1 MEPPVDPR
9 STVLIVEDDAAI
21 REALAEIL
29 KDEGYRAEVAA
40 HGRAALD
47 YLRSHEPPSLIL
59 LDLMMPVQSGWEF
72 RAEQQGDAA
81 LAGVPVVLISGDPGI
96 ARHAVA
102 LHASGYVP
110 KPLDVSALLRVVAAH
125 CGS

>member
-9 STVLIVEDDAAI
+9 STILIVEDDAAI

-29 KDEGYRAEVAA
+29 EEEGYDTQVAA

-47 YLRSHEPPSLIL
+47 YLRSHQPPSLIL

-72 RAEQQGDAA
+72 RAEQQRDAA
-81 LAGVPVVLISGDPGI
+81 LCAIPVVLVSGEPNI
-96 ARHAVA
+96 AREAAA
-102 LHASGYVP
+102 LNASGYFP
-110 KPLDVSALLRVVAAH
+110 KPLDVSTLLRVVAQH
-125 CGS
+125 CAG